1 MKCKAL
7 FALSFL
13 GLLYIAGCGGGSTT
27 PASPTITSVSVSCT
41 PTSVQTG
48 QTSQCS
54 ATVTG
59 TGSYSSAVA
68 WSAVS
73 GTISSSGSYIAP
85 ATVPTSGSDTITAK
99 STQDSTK
106 SGTSSITVTAVPV
119 TVTSV
124 SVIASPNT
132 ITTAQT
138 STCAATVLG
147 TGAFSSAVTWTATG
161 GTITSAGV
169 FTPSG
174 VGNAKCIANSAQA
187 GYTGVS
193 GSATI
198 TVNAAPLPDI
208 TSVTPNTIYADAE
221 IAFQSVRIDGSNFA
235 TGQTLDFNIPVS
247 ATESSM
253 TSTQLGVTLSLDTP
267 HFSPGFITMDVCE
280 NANGTD
286 CGTSGTLALLGAQNY
301 LATSTSGELY
311 FLDQA
316 QGAAT
321 GQNGYV
327 RKYKADGTAESSC
340 KIGALQNSLAV
351 DDKTNLFVVDGVAF
365 DATAQNDGSGNC
377 GRSTAPFVQGLPS
390 GNVMATAAESG
401 YTCFTQPSTNSA
413 YCFDLTGGIAE
424 VPFVT
429 ASNLG
434 IWPEEIAMGLFGG
447 ETDAFVVSLNGTPS
461 LYKVRASDAYTGEEP
476 ALALTG
482 ITPLST
488 VQAANPVAGGWQ
500 IVVFDSGP
508 ASGTIAVLST
518 YDKLLLLINES
529 TWQITKSVTL
539 SGTPFRIVADTTNG
553 KVIVAYANPTSVTT
567 TYAAVDASSG
577 TVTPLTST
585 SSLLSVG
592 LAVSADGTKIYSSQR
607 NQMDVKPN
615 Q

>member
-1 MKCKAL
+1 
-7 FALSFL
+7 
-13 GLLYIAGCGGGSTT
+13 
-27 PASPTITSVSVSCT
+27 
-41 PTSVQTG
+41 
-48 QTSQCS
+48 
-54 ATVTG
+54 
-59 TGSYSSAVA
+59 
-68 WSAVS
+68 
-73 GTISSSGSYIAP
+73 
-85 ATVPTSGSDTITAK
+85 
-99 STQDSTK
+99 
-106 SGTSSITVTAVPV
+106 
-119 TVTSV
+119 
-124 SVIASPNT
+124 
-132 ITTAQT
+132 
-138 STCAATVLG
+138 
-147 TGAFSSAVTWTATG
+147 
-161 GTITSAGV
+161 V

-253 TSTQLGVTLSLDTP
+253 TATQINLTVSFDTP
-267 HFSPGFITMDVCE
+267 HFSPGFLTMDVCE
-280 NANGTD
+280 NSNGTN
-286 CGTSGTLALLGAQNY
+286 CGTSGTLAFLGAQNY
-301 LATSTSGELY
+301 LATSSSGELY

-327 RKYKADGTAESSC
+327 RKYKADGTADGSC
-340 KIGALQNSLAV
+340 QAVSLGHSNAV
-351 DDKTNLFVVDGVAF
+351 DDKTGYLLIDGEIYNPSGSNSTSGAC
-365 DATAQNDGSGNC
+365 DAMDTPN
-377 GRSTAPFVQGLPS
+377 PQGLPS
-390 GNVMATAAESG
+390 GKVMAVAANNG
-401 YTCFTQPSTNSA
+401 YAGLVQPANNSA
-413 YCFDLTGGIAE
+413 SFYDMTAG
-424 VPFVT
+424 VNSQPTVVT

-434 IWPEEIAMGLFGG
+434 DHPEEIAMGTFGG

-607 NQMDVKPN
+607 NQMDVEPN